1 MTTTQFLLAKAK
13 PLQIQLL
20 VNEKLPKELLHAA
33 VGQLLGDAH
42 ADKSSPT
49 SNTRLSWSFGTAYK
63 EYAYFISNLFD
74 SYVSKGVYTVNAV
87 AKKGGD
93 SYVNNRLKTA
103 TLPIFNM
110 LHDMFYKLDP
120 VTGKYIKIVPL
131 EINELMSPITL
142 AHLIMTD
149 GGYHKKHNM
158 VRIFTYNFTLND
170 CNRLAQSITDLGIIT
185 KVVYDRKGKDGK
197 DQYVLKIGALQIE
210 ALRKM
215 VIPHME
221 KSMYYRVGF
230 PIQIPCLVFY
240 IMSKRAPMRNHRK
253 LDELQGNLYN

>member
-1 MTTTQFLLAKAK
+1 
-13 PLQIQLL
+13 
-20 VNEKLPKELLHAA
+20 
-33 VGQLLGDAH
+33 
-42 ADKSSPT
+42 
-49 SNTRLSWSFGTAYK
+49 
-63 EYAYFISNLFD
+63 
-74 SYVSKGVYTVNAV
+74 
-87 AKKGGD
+87 
-93 SYVNNRLKTA
+93 
-103 TLPIFNM
+103 
-110 LHDMFYKLDP
+110 LDP

-158 VRIFTYNFTLND
+158 VRIFTYNFTLNH
-170 CNRLAQSITDLGIIT
+170 CNRLAQSITDLGITT

-197 DQYVLKIGALQIE
+197 DQYVLKIGALQLE

-230 PIQIPCLVFY
+230 PI
-240 IMSKRAPMRNHRK
+240 
-253 LDELQGNLYN
+253 